1 MGWGGLPQT
10 FDERD
15 GSWAR
20 ERAELKG
27 LLTDEEWIAARAST
41 LDAFY
46 TQPTV
51 ARAMWETLER
61 MGLQD
66 ARILEPSCGVGNFF
80 GAMPPSMSG
89 SRLQGVE
96 LDSISGRIARQLYQD
111 ARITIDGFERTRFA
125 DGSFDAA
132 IGNVPFGSWHI
143 VDADR
148 RYDGLMIHDHFI
160 AKALDKV
167 RPGGVVALIT
177 SKGTMDKLDSTA
189 RRYIADRSFLLGA
202 VRLPNDA
209 FKANAGTSVTTDILF
224 LQKRRSLRSEVERDP
239 VIPGVDLEA
248 EEHRSLYGDPSWIAV
263 MGNDEPDAIPVNEYF
278 HRHPEMILGR
288 MVMTMGAHGPEAT
301 CEPIEGADLSDLL
314 RTALGRIEGKIPER
328 PQALEL
334 GDSEAARI
342 AAEDSGLRPYSYGIV
357 GGKLMYREGD
367 ELVEPDL
374 SVSAK
379 ARARGMVELRD
390 ATRAVID
397 AQMRG
402 CSDDELAALQT
413 ALGDVYERF
422 AAAYGR
428 VNDPANAKAFDEDSS
443 YYLLCGL
450 ERFDD
455 QKRYVGRS
463 DMFEKRT
470 IRAATVPTS
479 VETAQEALLLSMTQ
493 RGRVDMGHM
502 RGLTGKDEDRIVE
515 ELEGAIFRVPGT
527 GVQTE
532 RVEGDERRVEQI
544 PAQWQTADEYLS
556 GDIRKKLEVARRH
569 ARTDPHLQANVE
581 ALEAAMPRELT
592 AAEIDV
598 RLGAT
603 WIDRM
608 YVKQF
613 LIEMLAPPHWVTDR
627 IRVEY
632 SPHTSA
638 WHIEGKN
645 ADIGNVRATS
655 TYGTK
660 AMNAWQIAEETLNLK
675 TVRVMHTEIGPD
687 GRDRRVVDEEA
698 TALAQQKQEEMK
710 ELFKKWAFADP
721 ERRDRLVA
729 TYNEKF
735 NSVRPRGYDGSA
747 LAFPGMSQEITL
759 RPHQRDAIARVL
771 FGGNTLLAHEVGA
784 GKTYEMAAAAMESKR
799 LGLASK
805 SLFVVPNHLTEQMA
819 IETLRLYPGANVL
832 VATQKDLEAKN
843 RKKFCARIA
852 TGDWDAV
859 IIGHSQFEKI
869 PLSQERQERAL
880 RRQIEEITR
889 GIHAARG
896 IRGGGGWSVKQM
908 EKARKG
914 LETKLEK
921 LQARERKDDVITF
934 EELGVDR
941 LFVDEAHSFKNLYL
955 YTKMHNVAGIPQAE
969 AQKSQDM
976 FMKCRYMDEQ
986 TGRKGVVF
994 ATGTPVSN
1002 SMTEL
1007 YTMQRYLQFDQLEE
1021 MGLGQFDAWASTFG
1035 ETVSA
1040 LELAPEGTGF
1050 RMKTRF
1056 ARFFNL
1062 PELMAV
1068 FKEVA
1073 DIKTADELGLDRPEA
1088 RYHTVSVEPTEEQ
1101 KGLVA
1106 ALSERASKVHHRRVR
1121 PEDDNMLKITSDGRK
1136 IGLDQRLIDPLLPD
1150 APGSKVNACMEN
1162 VLKIWEEGKEERTTQ
1177 LVFCDFSTPGK
1188 DKGFNVY
1195 DDMKKKLVARGV
1207 PKEEIAF
1214 IHDARTEKDKEA
1226 LFERVRNG
1234 EVRVLMGSTQKMGS
1248 GTNVQDR
1255 LIATHDLDCPWRPAD
1270 LEQRA
1275 GRIVRQGN
1283 RNPEVHIY
1291 RYVTEGTFDAYLWQT
1306 VENKQKFISQIMTS
1320 KAPLRSCEDVDE
1332 SVLSYAEVKALCIG
1346 DPRIKEKMELDID
1359 VSKLRLQ
1366 EKGFQQQKFELEDK
1380 LRKAYPERERKLGL
1394 LIEHLKADA
1403 HRSTETK
1410 DAPFTM
1416 TILGKRYATGED
1428 GEPQKKE
1435 AAEALVAAAQALGG
1449 AEGTIGEYRGFEMS
1463 FYHDLTFGK
1472 TFLTLTGATTHR
1484 VELGESAM
1492 GNLTRIENVL
1502 DKIDERLAETIER
1515 LEEHR
1520 AQVATAQEDVR
1531 REFPKAEE
1539 LAVKAAR
1546 LAELNAALALD
1557 GRKQPQD
1564 EQPAMPEQQPKS
1576 EAQLREEQEESHVVG
1591 YNELMEEARAT
1602 GMYDLVTKKKPDEP
1616 EEQEERTQALPE
1628 RIDIRGSLAD
1638 LLDKAAAHIQQ
1649 IVLPSMKE
1657 RGEDLQTRNAIFDG
1671 SMSIRRAAR
1680 HSPEAISRE
1689 DALDAFYAATYS
1701 LGHRAD
1707 DDATGHELF
1716 QQLVAMERSLRDSPS
1731 LSETQRAQ
1739 EPPSDDVT
1747 LADVLPPR
1755 EEAPIIDDDVTLA
1768 EVLGR
1773 ESSKAGK
1780 PDEPDEQNDRTQTL
1794 PERIDI
1800 RGDLADLLDK
1810 AADHIQNVLLP
1821 QLKKDGADAQ
1831 LRDLVF
1837 DHSMHIRSMARTRPE
1852 DVSREGVIKVFAKA
1866 SLALMMCADHP
1877 DRDPTGCELYR
1888 QVDKAAYAIRRG
1900 EARPAA
1906 RRAQEPPAQ
1915 QEDRTR
1921 FADIKESSWGKDH
1934 LIMSVIG
1941 KDEPAPARAD
1951 PAPAQGGVSGPGEPG
1966 SEERARWLDANV
1978 ILDYHRGGPT
1988 RNAYLFASEDKLPD
2002 YMERTREALRSE
2014 LRGKLI
2020 GMFPNLAS
2028 KSSDMSVYV
2037 SPRTDGQK
2045 YEGEVVHM
2053 DDERGFIVQRT
2064 GKKSFYVHRCD
2075 ALDRVPKIDE
2085 RVAIRYPQEQG
2096 QKAGVYLCPTK
2107 KRRAS
2112 AL

>member
-1 MGWGGLPQT
+1 
-10 FDERD
+10 
-15 GSWAR
+15 
-20 ERAELKG
+20 
-27 LLTDEEWIAARAST
+27 
-41 LDAFY
+41 
-46 TQPTV
+46 
-51 ARAMWETLER
+51 
-61 MGLQD
+61 
-66 ARILEPSCGVGNFF
+66 
-80 GAMPPSMSG
+80 
-89 SRLQGVE
+89 
-96 LDSISGRIARQLYQD
+96 
-111 ARITIDGFERTRFA
+111 
-125 DGSFDAA
+125 
-132 IGNVPFGSWHI
+132 
-143 VDADR
+143 
-148 RYDGLMIHDHFI
+148 
-160 AKALDKV
+160 
-167 RPGGVVALIT
+167 
-177 SKGTMDKLDSTA
+177 
-189 RRYIADRSFLLGA
+189 
-202 VRLPNDA
+202 
-209 FKANAGTSVTTDILF
+209 
-224 LQKRRSLRSEVERDP
+224 
-239 VIPGVDLEA
+239 
-248 EEHRSLYGDPSWIAV
+248 
-263 MGNDEPDAIPVNEYF
+263 
-278 HRHPEMILGR
+278 
-288 MVMTMGAHGPEAT
+288 
-301 CEPIEGADLSDLL
+301 
-314 RTALGRIEGKIPER
+314 
-328 PQALEL
+328 
-334 GDSEAARI
+334 
-342 AAEDSGLRPYSYGIV
+342 
-357 GGKLMYREGD
+357 
-367 ELVEPDL
+367 
-374 SVSAK
+374 
-379 ARARGMVELRD
+379 
-390 ATRAVID
+390 
-397 AQMRG
+397 
-402 CSDDELAALQT
+402 
-413 ALGDVYERF
+413 
-422 AAAYGR
+422 
-428 VNDPANAKAFDEDSS
+428 
-443 YYLLCGL
+443 
-450 ERFDD
+450 
-455 QKRYVGRS
+455 
-463 DMFEKRT
+463 
-470 IRAATVPTS
+470 
-479 VETAQEALLLSMTQ
+479 
-493 RGRVDMGHM
+493 
-502 RGLTGKDEDRIVE
+502 
-515 ELEGAIFRVPGT
+515 
-527 GVQTE
+527 
-532 RVEGDERRVEQI
+532 
-544 PAQWQTADEYLS
+544 
-556 GDIRKKLEVARRH
+556 
-569 ARTDPHLQANVE
+569 
-581 ALEAAMPRELT
+581 
-592 AAEIDV
+592 
-598 RLGAT
+598 
-603 WIDRM
+603 
-608 YVKQF
+608 
-613 LIEMLAPPHWVTDR
+613 
-627 IRVEY
+627 
-632 SPHTSA
+632 
-638 WHIEGKN
+638 
-645 ADIGNVRATS
+645 
-655 TYGTK
+655 
-660 AMNAWQIAEETLNLK
+660 
-675 TVRVMHTEIGPD
+675 
-687 GRDRRVVDEEA
+687 
-698 TALAQQKQEEMK
+698 
-710 ELFKKWAFADP
+710 
-721 ERRDRLVA
+721 
-729 TYNEKF
+729 
-735 NSVRPRGYDGSA
+735 
-747 LAFPGMSQEITL
+747 
-759 RPHQRDAIARVL
+759 
-771 FGGNTLLAHEVGA
+771 
-784 GKTYEMAAAAMESKR
+784 
-799 LGLASK
+799 
-805 SLFVVPNHLTEQMA
+805 
-819 IETLRLYPGANVL
+819 
-832 VATQKDLEAKN
+832 
-843 RKKFCARIA
+843 
-852 TGDWDAV
+852 
-859 IIGHSQFEKI
+859 
-869 PLSQERQERAL
+869 
-880 RRQIEEITR
+880 
-889 GIHAARG
+889 
-896 IRGGGGWSVKQM
+896 
-908 EKARKG
+908 
-914 LETKLEK
+914 
-921 LQARERKDDVITF
+921 
-934 EELGVDR
+934 
-941 LFVDEAHSFKNLYL
+941 
-955 YTKMHNVAGIPQAE
+955 MHNVAGIPQAE

-1106 ALSERASKVHHRRVR
+1106 ALSERASKVHHRKVE
-1121 PEDDNMLKITSDGRK
+1121 PHEDNMLKITSDGRK

-1162 VLKIWEEGKEERTTQ
+1162 VLKIWEEGEEERTTQ
-1177 LVFCDFSTPGK
+1177 LVFCDFSTPGGK
-1188 DKGFNVY
+1188 DKGFNIY
-1195 DDMKKKLVARGV
+1195 DDIKKKLVARGV
-1207 PKEEIAF
+1207 PEEEIAF

-1707 DDATGHELF
+1707 DDATGHELL

-1731 LSETQRAQ
+1731 LSETQ
-1739 EPPSDDVT
+1739 
-1747 LADVLPPR
+1747 
-1755 EEAPIIDDDVTLA
+1755 
-1768 EVLGR
+1768 
-1773 ESSKAGK
+1773 
-1780 PDEPDEQNDRTQTL
+1780 
-1794 PERIDI
+1794 
-1800 RGDLADLLDK
+1800 
-1810 AADHIQNVLLP
+1810 
-1821 QLKKDGADAQ
+1821 
-1831 LRDLVF
+1831 
-1837 DHSMHIRSMARTRPE
+1837 
-1852 DVSREGVIKVFAKA
+1852 
-1866 SLALMMCADHP
+1866 
-1877 DRDPTGCELYR
+1877 
-1888 QVDKAAYAIRRG
+1888 
-1900 EARPAA
+1900 
-1906 RRAQEPPAQ
+1906 RAQEPPAQ